1 MAFKK
6 VSEAVIKRLPRYY
19 RHLMMLEGQGVERI
33 SSEKLAQ
40 QMRLNASQVRQ
51 DFNCFGGFG
60 QQGYGY
66 NVRTLL
72 QEIKSILA
80 LDVEHAVIIVGAG
93 NIGHALTNFEGF
105 AASGFRVLAL
115 FDVNPALI
123 GTEIK
128 GKPVYG
134 MEDLETFIRENSV
147 DIGVIAARRSAAQ
160 EIADRMVNA
169 GIKGIW
175 NFVPVDLVVN
185 VPIENVHLN
194 DSLSELSYKIEHDVL
209 DD

>member
-19 RHLMMLEGQGVERI
+19 RHLVMLESQGVERI

-72 QEIKSILA
+72 SEIKSILA
-80 LDVEHAVIIVGAG
+80 LDREHSVVIVGAG
-93 NIGHALTNFEGF
+93 NIGQARTNFEGF
-105 AASGFRVLAL
+105 SAAGFRVLAL
-115 FDVNPALI
+115 FDVAPELI
-123 GTEIK
+123 GKEIN
-128 GKPVYG
+128 GNYG
-134 MEDLETFIRENSV
+134 VNFSITSTKSMEACTSD
-147 DIGVIAARRSAAQ
+147 
-160 EIADRMVNA
+160 
-169 GIKGIW
+169 
-175 NFVPVDLVVN
+175 VVMS
-185 VPIENVHLN
+185 ILN
-194 DSLSELSYKIEHDVL
+194 TLTVAE
-209 DD
+209 